1 MNTRW
6 FRLTTLSPVHVGCGA
21 ALSSATEM
29 VTESDVTYILD
40 VEAAI
45 RAYPDFFERHRGRAP
60 RPADLLRHLREVGG
74 DALIRKVK
82 PAIRAQEL
90 LLQMRDGRGA
100 ALIPGST
107 LKGAI
112 RTVLFWL
119 LARKM
124 GGDAFVRQSLERL
137 GSSSNIRAKFA
148 AQDLEK
154 AMFRG
159 SSRSGAASGPHNDL
173 LRALL
178 VGDCCLDPATV
189 GVFEVHTR
197 SPSRERRDRE
207 EDYVLACEGVGP
219 GAQGV
224 VRIGL
229 DEFLLQPER
238 RRDAGLPDGVF
249 NDFREVASASR
260 EYLLQTIEIERDYF
274 QRSPFADAV
283 AFLETLHAQI
293 QSAGPE
299 TWFLRLGWGI
309 GWCGTTGAVATPEDR
324 LALLRMFEEAG
335 HRISK
340 WSAEAYENS
349 GMTFP
354 KTRRYARNARKT
366 PLFGF
371 VKLEPT
377 DERAGVEPFS
387 PIGFAKPAARAP
399 KPPGP
404 AVQRSAVEAMVAAVR
419 PHELKG
425 RFDGLLRTIEALE
438 DQRERSAG
446 LRALWEKV
454 QGAIPAKDKFH
465 TREDVMR
472 LRREVSEL
480 QETDHPEADGGDT
493 MG

>member
-29 VTESDVTYILD
+29 VTESNVTYILD

-45 RAYPDFFERHRGRAP
+45 RAYPDFFERHRGLAP
-60 RPADLLRHLREVGG
+60 RPADLLRHLREVGA
-74 DALIRKVK
+74 DALIRRVE

-90 LLQMRDGRGA
+90 MLQMRDGRGA

-112 RTVLFWL
+112 RTALFSR
-119 LARKM
+119 LARER
-124 GGDAFVRQSLERL
+124 GGDALVRRGLERL
-137 GSSSNIRAKFA
+137 RSSRHVGAKFA
-148 AQDLEK
+148 AKDIENDL
-154 AMFRG
+154 FRG
-159 SSRSGAASGPHNDL
+159 FSRDEAGPGPHNDL

-189 GVFEVHTR
+189 EVFEVHTR

-207 EDYVLACEGVGP
+207 EEYVLACEGVRA

-229 DEFLLQPER
+229 DEFLLRPDR
-238 RRDAGLPDGVF
+238 RREAGLPDGVF
-249 NDFREVASASR
+249 NDLHEVATASR
-260 EYLLQTIEIERDYF
+260 KHLLRTIEIERYYF
-274 QRSPFADAV
+274 QQSPFPDAV
-283 AFLETLHAQI
+283 AFLERLCAQI

-309 GWCGTTGAVATPEDR
+309 GWCGMTGAILNPEDR
-324 LALLRMFEEAG
+324 LALLRVFEKL
-335 HRISK
+335 RSPISK
-340 WSAEAYENS
+340 WAADDYVQS

-354 KTRRYARNARKT
+354 KTRRYADNEREM

-371 VKLEPT
+371 VKLEPA
-377 DERAGVEPFS
+377 DGRVGFQSFS
-387 PIGFAKPAARAP
+387 PIGFAKPQARAP
-399 KPPGP
+399 EPPRP
-404 AVQRSAVEAMVAAVR
+404 KVEERSRAEAMVAAVR

-425 RFDGLLRTIEALE
+425 RFDALLREIEAIE
-438 DQRERSAG
+438 DQRERAAG
-446 LRALWEKV
+446 LQALWARVER
-454 QGAIPAKDKFH
+454 AIQPKDKFYK
-465 TREDVMR
+465 REDVIR

-480 QETDHPEADGGDT
+480 HSSTDGGDK